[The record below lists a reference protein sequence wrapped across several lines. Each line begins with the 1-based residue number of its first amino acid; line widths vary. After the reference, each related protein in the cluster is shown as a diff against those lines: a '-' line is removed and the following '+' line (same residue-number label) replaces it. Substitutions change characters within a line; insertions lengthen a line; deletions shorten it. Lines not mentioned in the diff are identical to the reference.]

1 MAGIGVN
8 GKRKE
13 GGKRKRER
21 GREER
26 EREGK
31 EEGRREEA
39 REGGRT
45 RGGRRKDKREKEEDE
60 REEVWE
66 RKKEEGR
73 RKAKG
78 ERGVWLTFTIS
89 CAVMD
94 PMTDCMGQ
102 ASPLL
107 WWANLA
113 MSRSSNSSTCRR
125 TSDQSDNILGCL

>member
-1 MAGIGVN
+1 MV
-8 GKRKE
+8 KKKE
-13 GGKRKRER
+13 RRE
-21 GREER
+21 EKER
-26 EREGK
+26 EREGGK
-31 EEGRREEA
+31 RE
-39 REGGRT
+39 RERE
-45 RGGRRKDKREKEEDE
+45 RRKDKREKEEDE